1 MPHLLLLLLV
11 TAVLLSRRAV
21 QKRPRLILERAEEES
36 ISFSYQP
43 FCLPVIFFCR
53 DMPEI
58 IFYQKLHRVIIII
71 WFICYMS

>member
-11 TAVLLSRRAV
+11 TAVLLSLRAV
-21 QKRPRLILERAEEES
+21 QRRPRLILGAEEES